1 LRFFQE
7 ESRLPAKY
15 DLGFHVQPEFHV
27 LAKGRDCAVSSPD
40 GNAEARMTLIADDS
54 TVLSSGLAG
63 DRAPQAIA
71 FIHKL
76 LQQPAD
82 VPFPKLLRELAD
94 VFEARSA
101 GLAAPLSDSPIVQH
115 HTDLNGTPP
124 IPPWEH
130 NAAILQQVRSSPSA
144 VAVEAD
150 GSWLLTAV
158 CPTHSEPGLLWL
170 EAAARTWTTAEK
182 AALSL
187 AGQALGRLTGNRLDT
202 ADRQRWEQRA
212 ALQGR
217 MENVA
222 QVTGRLAHDF
232 GNILTGILGFAE
244 LSLSQAPLDSPQR
257 RYLSEVVQSAQHGA
271 AWVRKLQTFSRR
283 SRAKGP
289 PSQLGATLAEETDR
303 CRQAWGSTIALLVA
317 PADTLPPV
325 AVDAEAV
332 REMLRQLLE
341 NAREAITDR
350 GVVTL
355 SARAANL
362 TEHDALELIGNA
374 RPGRHVEITITDTG
388 SGLSS
393 ETRRRLFG
401 DVFFSTKNR
410 QRGLGLAMVYT
421 YLAANQ
427 GGLRFGPDPE
437 QGTAVR
443 VYLPVAA
450 DRNGTSPRGAGESCA
465 PVLVVDDDPMVLEVV
480 CNLLTQAGYRVQGT
494 TEPGKAVDLFA
505 AAAEP
510 FRLVISD
517 VHMPGMNGYEMTRRL
532 RSADPRLHL
541 LFISG
546 HTDLSPADGQP
557 RDFLLLKKP
566 FESRA
571 LMQAVSAALAQHP
584 LNLASSE
591 TNHTT

>member
-1 LRFFQE
+1 
-7 ESRLPAKY
+7 
-15 DLGFHVQPEFHV
+15 
-27 LAKGRDCAVSSPD
+27 
-40 GNAEARMTLIADDS
+40 MTLIADDS
-54 TVLSSGLAG
+54 TVLSSGLGG

-82 VPFPKLLRELAD
+82 VPFPELLRELAD

-115 HTDLNGTPP
+115 HNTDLNGTPP

-130 NAAILQQVRSSPSA
+130 NAAILQQVRNSPSSI
-144 VAVEAD
+144 AVEAG

-158 CPTHSEPGLLWL
+158 CPTHGEPALLWL
-170 EAAARTWTTAEK
+170 EAAAGRTWTTAEK

-212 ALQGR
+212 ALQRR

-232 GNILTGILGFAE
+232 GNILTGVLGFAE
-244 LSLSQAPLDSPQR
+244 LSLAQAPLDSPQR

-289 PSQLGATLAEETDR
+289 PSQLGTTLAEETDR

-317 PADTLPPV
+317 PADSLPPV

-355 SARAANL
+355 SARAVDL
-362 TEHDALELIGNA
+362 TEHDSLELIGNA
-374 RPGRHVEITITDTG
+374 RPGPHVEITITDTG
-388 SGLSS
+388 SGLNPES
-393 ETRRRLFG
+393 RRRLFA

-410 QRGLGLAMVYT
+410 QRGLGLAMVYAC
-421 YLAANQ
+421 LAANQ

-450 DRNGTSPRGAGESCA
+450 DRSGTSPRGAGENCP

-494 TEPGKAVDLFA
+494 TEPDKAVDLFA
-505 AAAEP
+505 AASEP

-546 HTDLSPADGQP
+546 HTDVNPAAGQP